1 MTRAVRGSSAPGD
14 GSGPFYAP
22 RPAPWPGA
30 SSSANGAAAA
40 ARRGAGLSPGECRL
54 LRTWVLEPFSTRID
68 SRPSSLAH
76 LCPTCAPPVP
86 HLCPT
91 PLCPEVQEPKPPPWP
106 QDGFRGEA
114 PYREPLQPDSLAR
127 MELTGKKTL
136 ERPRAKSELGR
147 GERER
152 RCAVVR
158 GQGDL
163 NLPGIRPLSGRFPG
177 FQSQCPDVNP
187 LSTPVRLPAVDFS
200 LGEWKTQTEQTK
212 AQDVLGAATLLLEA
226 VMAARGQL
234 GPTCLSSLLV
244 QLSGQARLLLGALQ
258 GLLGTQ
264 GRTTAH
270 KDPSAIFLSFQRLLR
285 GKVRFLLL
293 VVGPTLCAK
302 RAPPTTAV
310 PGNTSPFLTL
320 NKLPNRTSG
329 LLETNSSVSAR
340 TTGSGLLNRLQGFR
354 AKIPGLLNQT
364 SRSLD
369 QIPGHL
375 NRTHGPLSGI
385 HGLFPGPTR
394 RALRAPDIPPET
406 SDMDSLP
413 PYLQPVE
420 SPSPAHPP
428 PGQYTLFSPSPT
440 LPIPTVQLQPLLP
453 DPSAITPNSTSRVLV
468 AAHPHFRN
476 LSQEE

>member
-1 MTRAVRGSSAPGD
+1 M
-14 GSGPFYAP
+14 
-22 RPAPWPGA
+22 
-30 SSSANGAAAA
+30 
-40 ARRGAGLSPGECRL
+40 
-54 LRTWVLEPFSTRID
+54 
-68 SRPSSLAH
+68 
-76 LCPTCAPPVP
+76 
-86 HLCPT
+86 
-91 PLCPEVQEPKPPPWP
+91 
-106 QDGFRGEA
+106 
-114 PYREPLQPDSLAR
+114 
-127 MELTGKKTL
+127 
-136 ERPRAKSELGR
+136 
-147 GERER
+147 
-152 RCAVVR
+152 
-158 GQGDL
+158 
-163 NLPGIRPLSGRFPG
+163 
-177 FQSQCPDVNP
+177 
-187 LSTPVRLPAVDFS
+187 
-200 LGEWKTQTEQTK
+200 
-212 AQDVLGAATLLLEA
+212 
-226 VMAARGQL
+226 
-234 GPTCLSSLLV
+234 
-244 QLSGQARLLLGALQ
+244 
-258 GLLGTQ
+258 
-264 GRTTAH
+264 
-270 KDPSAIFLSFQRLLR
+270 
-285 GKVRFLLL
+285 RFLLL

-329 LLETNSSVSAR
+329 LLETSSSVSAR

-385 HGLFPGPTR
+385 HGLFPGPTP